1 MRDWK
6 TWIEDR
12 ALHRAPIDQ
21 HFRQALAWMD
31 REAASAARAPSLS
44 RILELGPGHS
54 RDLADLFRAAGH
66 TVVQADV
73 MPELPGVVDIGESWR
88 ERREIPYELNRFKLI
103 LAREVLEHV
112 DDLYAMVEQLHECLI
127 EEGRLWFSSP
137 FVFPLHDYESGD
149 YWRLTPSAWEFLFR
163 RFRFSRWEVRPER
176 LLFGSWQYP
185 TTVLGWAER

>member
-12 ALHRAPIDQ
+12 ATHRAPIDE
-21 HFRQALAWMD
+21 HFQQALAWMD
-31 REAASAARAPSLS
+31 SENASAVRSHGLT
-44 RILELGPGHS
+44 RVLELGPGHS
-54 RDLADLFRAAGH
+54 QDLADLFRGHGH

-73 MPELPGVVDIGESWR
+73 APELPGVIDIGESWR

-112 DDLYAMVEQLHECLI
+112 DDLYAMMQQLRECLI
-127 EEGRLWFSSP
+127 EDGRLWFSAP
-137 FVFPLHDYESGD
+137 LMFPLHDYESGD
-149 YWRLTPSAWEFLFR
+149 YWRLTPTAWEFLFR

-176 LLFGSWQYP
+176 LLFDSWQYP
-185 TTVLGWAER
+185 ISVLGWAER